1 MTLSLAASSTR
12 RLAREGVILTPQD
25 QCFRGPTHQECG
37 STSTMGA
44 LALRL
49 QNYVSRRPNHDV
61 CSLEAN
67 DERSQSTRALPSG
80 SRNIACVP
88 LSDAVSGNSKETP
101 LATRSSWNARM
112 SSVATTMTRYML
124 GSKESDQVTS
134 ISELAER
141 SGATSIQRIPSLHE
155 LSISNSKPRVST

>member
-1 MTLSLAASSTR
+1 
-12 RLAREGVILTPQD
+12 
-25 QCFRGPTHQECG
+25 
-37 STSTMGA
+37 MGA

-88 LSDAVSGNSKETP
+88 LSDTVGPNSKETP

-134 ISELAER
+134 ISRLPQR
-141 SGATSIQRIPSLHE
+141 SGANAIQPNPSLHQ
-155 LSISNSKPRVST
+155 LSNNNSKPQVAK